1 MKTKISWVA
10 SGLILIPIAL
20 AGCGGANGITP
31 TPPPVQTLTFIAGA
45 TLLSG
50 GTHPEGVVIADFNGD
65 GKLDIAVSNLDTNTV
80 AVFLNSG
87 TGTFG
92 SAIVNTVQ
100 IPNGLGPLAVGDFN
114 EDGIPD
120 LVVATISGPQANIV
134 LLGNGDGTFRQQAP
148 IPNSFGFFHAM
159 VVDLDGDGHKD
170 LVLAG
175 NGNISVSM
183 GRGNGT
189 FVDTIALPSGSFPG
203 TYLGIAVADFNG
215 DGKLDIAAADR
226 GSSFPPSPAGT
237 LVFYAGKGDGTFQ
250 NPASVPLPPSLPS
263 SLASGDFNNDGKQ
276 DLLIGFPNEAH
287 LGFGNGDG
295 TFQLS
300 LQSLTFVYSASLF
313 SLDSAVAVQSAD
325 LNGDGK
331 VDAITADSNLGILQI
346 ALNGSLGKTPP
357 SEGIF
362 SFALSPGLAEIAVG
376 DLNGD
381 GILDVVVTNF
391 KTSEITVILSKKQ

>member
-1 MKTKISWVA
+1 MNTKA
-10 SGLILIPIAL
+10 SGLIGGLLLIPIVF
-20 AGCGGANGITP
+20 AGCAGSGVGIK
-31 TPPPVQTLTFIAGA
+31 PPPTATLTFVSNA
-45 TLLSG
+45 TLPSG
-50 GTHPEGVVIADFNGD
+50 GTHPIGIVIADFDSD
-65 GKLDIAVSNLDTNTV
+65 GKLDIAVSNLNTNTV
-80 AVFLNSG
+80 AVFLNKG
-87 TGTFG
+87 AGTFG
-92 SAIVNTVQ
+92 APVITTVQ
-100 IPNGLGPLAVGDFN
+100 IPNGLGSLAVGDFN
-114 EDGIPD
+114 EDGKPD
-120 LVVATISGPQANIV
+120 LVVATIAGPQSNIV
-134 LLGNGDGTFRQQAP
+134 LLGNGDGTFRQQP
-148 IPNSFGFFHAM
+148 PTPNSSGFFHAA
-159 VVDLDGDGHKD
+159 VVDLNGDGHKD
-170 LVLAG
+170 LVLAE
-175 NGNISVSM
+175 NGGISVSM
-183 GRGNGT
+183 GRGDGT
-189 FVDTIALPSGSFPG
+189 FIDTIALPSGSFPG
-203 TYLGIAVADFNG
+203 AYLGMTVADFNG